1 MAKKKAENT
10 ENIEN
15 ISNEPKPT
23 SYLISFDVGGKRL
36 ETYIANEYSDDKKA
50 EMLKKGFVEVPEEE
64 WRYYAGLEGTG
75 DNGTGYVRGKDGK
88 PISAPAYIPTK
99 EEKLAQ
105 LDAKYDSDKAQL
117 REYIGNALLL
127 GDDELISDLRAEMTA
142 LDEVYESDRGAIENE

>member
-1 MAKKKAENT
+1 MYLCKFDEAGKRIATVLKGVHFKTKAEKQKYLDQGY
-10 ENIEN
+10 ID
-15 ISNEPKPT
+15 T
-23 SYLISFDVGGKRL
+23 SDEDYAYYVGNRG
-36 ETYIANEYSDDKKA
+36 N
-50 EMLKKGFVEVPEEE
+50 
-64 WRYYAGLEGTG
+64 G
-75 DNGTGYVRGKDGK
+75 DNGTGYIRGKDGK
-88 PISAPAYIPTK
+88 PVSAPAYVPTK

>member
-1 MAKKKAENT
+1 MAKKKTENT
-10 ENIEN
+10 ENIEKL
-15 ISNEPKPT
+15 EAEQKPT
-23 SYLISFDVGGKRL
+23 SYLISFDGDGKRL
-36 ETYIANEYSDDKKA
+36 ETYIANEYTDEAKQ
-50 EMLKKGFVEVPEEE
+50 EMLEKGFIEISEGE

-88 PISAPAYIPTK
+88 PVSAPAYVPTK

-127 GDDELISDLRAEMTA
+127 GDDELINDLRAEMTA

>member
-1 MAKKKAENT
+1 MAKIKAENT
-10 ENIEN
+10 ENIEMLN
-15 ISNEPKPT
+15 NEPKPI
-23 SYLISFDVGGKRL
+23 SFLISFDGDGRRI
-36 ETYIANEYSDDKKA
+36 ETYIANEYTDEAKQ
-50 EMLKKGFVEVPEEE
+50 EMLNNGFVEVAEGE
-64 WRYYAGLEGTG
+64 WRYYAGLEGIG

-88 PISAPAYIPTK
+88 PISAPAYVPTK